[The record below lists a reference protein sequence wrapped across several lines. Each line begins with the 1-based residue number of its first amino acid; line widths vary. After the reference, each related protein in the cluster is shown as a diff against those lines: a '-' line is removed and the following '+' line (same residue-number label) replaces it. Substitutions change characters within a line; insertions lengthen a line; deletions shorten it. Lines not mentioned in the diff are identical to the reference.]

1 VWGSVNADAGVVSLV
16 SFGFIAKV
24 RDVVGRYMNPPGPA
38 LVYALNTATIDG
50 RTLTGNQLISE
61 ISAGVTG
68 PPSTIGKVRAS
79 AD

>member
-1 VWGSVNADAGVVSLV
+1 
-16 SFGFIAKV
+16 
-24 RDVVGRYMNPPGPA
+24 MNPPGPA

-61 ISAGVTG
+61 ISACVIGT
-68 PPSTIGKVRAS
+68 PSTIGKVRAS